1 MIVAPPVE
9 LGAVKATLALALPAV
24 AVPMVGAPGTVT
36 VVVVEPGVTEA
47 EPEDALV
54 PLALVAVTV
63 QLYVEP
69 LVKLDTV
76 SGLVVPEAVL
86 VVEPVTQEAV
96 YFVIADPPVELGAVK
111 LTLALVLLADVAV
124 PIVGAPGTV
133 TGVTDTALEE
143 ALLPALLAAL
153 TVQL

>member
-1 MIVAPPVE
+1 VE

-54 PLALVAVTV
+54 PLVLVAVTV

-86 VVEPVTQEAV
+86 VVELVTHEAV
-96 YFVIADPPVELGAVK
+96 YFVIADPPVELGALKV
-111 LTLALVLLADVAV
+111 TLALVLLADVAV

-133 TGVTDTALEE
+133 AGVTDTALEE
-143 ALLPALLAAL
+143 VLLPALLVAL

>member
-1 MIVAPPVE
+1 MVAPPVE
-9 LGAVKATLALALPAV
+9 LGAVKAMLALALPAV

-36 VVVVEPGVTEA
+36 VVVVPPGVTEA
-47 EPEDALV
+47 APEDALV

-63 QLYVEP
+63 QLYVKP
-69 LVKLDTV
+69 LVKPDTV
-76 SGLVVPEAVL
+76 IAVTLVLVAVL
-86 VVEPVTQEAV
+86 VVEPVTHEAV
-96 YFVIADPPVELGAVK
+96 YFVIADPPVELGALKV
-111 LTLALVLLADVAV
+111 TRALVLLADVAV

-133 TGVTDTALEE
+133 AGVTDAALEA